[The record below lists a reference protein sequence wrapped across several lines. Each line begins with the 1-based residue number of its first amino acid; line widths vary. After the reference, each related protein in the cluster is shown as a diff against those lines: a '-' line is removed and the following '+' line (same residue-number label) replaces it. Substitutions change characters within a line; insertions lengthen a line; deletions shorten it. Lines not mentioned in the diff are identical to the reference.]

1 MVENLVFVRIDDRL
15 IHGQVVAAWLRA
27 YDNVKN
33 ILVVDDPTSKDSFM
47 IDMFKLLVPSG
58 VSIEIKSVE
67 DAVTMLR
74 EGLPKP
80 TMMIVKSPATIKS
93 ILDQG
98 ITFPKLNIGGMGMS
112 AGRKKLFQN
121 VSATQEERDMFKEM
135 IEQGMTVEV
144 QIIPAAKTVNVAP
157 LVAKK

>member
-1 MVENLVFVRIDDRL
+1 MVDNLVFTRIDDRL

-33 ILVVDDPTSKDSFM
+33 ILVVDDATSRDAFM
-47 IDMFKLLVPSG
+47 HDMFRLLVPPG
-58 VSIEIKSVE
+58 ITIEIKSVD
-67 DAVTMLR
+67 DAVLQLR

-80 TMMIVKSPATIKS
+80 TMMIVKAPVTIQR

-98 ITFPKLNIGGMGMS
+98 ITFPKLNVGGMGMS

-121 VSATQEERDMFKEM
+121 ISATMEEREMFKKM
-135 IEQGMTVEV
+135 IASGMTVEL
-144 QIIPAAKTVNVAP
+144 QIIPAAKTVNLASK
-157 LVAKK
+157 LK